1 MSGYLSSAAVIVL
14 VAFPLAASA
23 QHSNAGGAPAV
34 GTAMPAGGGGG
45 SSSNAGSSS
54 GSSSSGGESS
64 AAPPLSKTG
73 HVRGDVP
80 ANGTAAPRGSVP
92 GSGGTIVITEGSGF
106 YPWGYAG
113 GIVGAGL
120 YDGYYDG
127 YYGAYDP
134 WYGWFPAY
142 APIAVSGGGSRGP
155 DDTGGLRLKVK
166 PLNANV
172 YVDSFFVGVVD
183 DFDGAFQRLKLERG
197 PHRIEIRSPQHVP
210 VAFDVMIQED
220 FTITFRGELTKQ

>member
-1 MSGYLSSAAVIVL
+1 MSRYLSSAAVIVSL
-14 VAFPLAASA
+14 AFPLAAWA
-23 QHSNAGGAPAV
+23 QHSNAGGAPAS
-34 GTAMPAGGGGG
+34 GTAAPAPSSSGGGG
-45 SSSNAGSSS
+45 GSSS

-64 AAPPLSKTG
+64 SAPLSRTG

-80 ANGTAAPRGSVP
+80 ANGAAVRRGSAP
-92 GSGGTIVITEGSGF
+92 GSGGTIVISEGTGF

-113 GIVGAGL
+113 GIAGAGL

-142 APIAVSGGGSRGP
+142 APIAVSGGGSSGP
-155 DDTGGLRLKVK
+155 DDTGALRLKVK
-166 PLNANV
+166 PLDANV
-172 YVDSFFVGVVD
+172 YVDSFYVGIVD
-183 DFDGAFQRLKLERG
+183 DFDGAFQKLKLERG

-210 VAFDVMIQED
+210 VTFDVMIQED
-220 FTITFRGELTKQ
+220 LTITYRGELPKQ

>member
-1 MSGYLSSAAVIVL
+1 
-14 VAFPLAASA
+14 
-23 QHSNAGGAPAV
+23 
-34 GTAMPAGGGGG
+34 
-45 SSSNAGSSS
+45 
-54 GSSSSGGESS
+54 
-64 AAPPLSKTG
+64 
-73 HVRGDVP
+73 VP
-80 ANGTAAPRGSVP
+80 ANGRAVPRGSVP
-92 GSGGTIVITEGSGF
+92 GAGGTIVITEGSGF

-113 GIVGAGL
+113 GIIGGAGL

-142 APIAVSGGGSRGP
+142 APITVSGGGSRGP

-166 PLNANV
+166 PLNASV
-172 YVDSFFVGVVD
+172 YVDSFFVGIVD

-210 VAFDVMIQED
+210 VTFDVMIQED
-220 FTITFRGELTKQ
+220 FTITYRGELTKQ